1 MSGLVPS
8 LHFDG
13 TAREALTFYRSVF
26 GGELELYTYGEFSRT
41 DGPKEAIAHGA
52 LSGLVTL
59 FAADAAPGEE
69 SVPMAGVE
77 FSLLGTTSP
86 EELTAWFEALAG
98 GGEVVDALQQRP
110 WDDYDGIVRDRYGIR
125 WLIGYQG

>member
-1 MSGLVPS
+1 MSGLVPY

-13 TAREALTFYRSVF
+13 TAREALTFYQSVF

-69 SVPMAGVE
+69 SVAMAGVE
-77 FSLLGTTSP
+77 FSLLGTASA
-86 EELTAWFEALAG
+86 EELTAWFGTLAD

-110 WDDYDGIVRDRYGIR
+110 WGDYDGIVSDRYGVR